1 MSLLFYIIM
10 MKRPPKPVK
19 QPDKPPDPVKEVPPP
34 TDCLT
39 CVHHSAWKYNLIECK
54 YRVCPQPNCKDNNIT
69 CVNYKIAR

>member
-1 MSLLFYIIM
+1 M

-19 QPDKPPDPVKEVPPP
+19 QPDKPPERGIVIITNSPP

-39 CVHHSAWKYNLIECK
+39 CVHHSVWKYNLIECK

-69 CVNYKIAR
+69 CVNYKK